1 MPRAPPFVATAATAS
16 HLRLR
21 GRHLH
26 GANRSKEPWYRVLR
40 TWRRGSFLLPT
51 CFNRSTFPGVC
62 APEETR
68 DVSISSLTPVATGTT
83 VVFDSNP
90 AIRFQRAV
98 DAQLAV
104 NDLERRVRRLARQL
118 TPALPAQSC
127 PARRSV
133 RSAWWLSA

>member
-1 MPRAPPFVATAATAS
+1 MPGLFP
-16 HLRLR
+16 
-21 GRHLH
+21 
-26 GANRSKEPWYRVLR
+26 
-40 TWRRGSFLLPT
+40 LPT
-51 CFNRSTFPGVC
+51 SFDQIGVPGGLCLTGDTGRV
-62 APEETR
+62 
-68 DVSISSLTPVATGTT
+68 DLQLTPVATGTT

-104 NDLERRVRRLARQL
+104 ADLERRVRRLARQL